1 MSDQLDLLP
10 SPPRADDT
18 PRPSLTD
25 ASWEMDEHTRTVG
38 LVGLA
43 AARQA
48 LRDAAAR
55 RAA

>member
-1 MSDQLDLLP
+1 MSDQLGLLP
-10 SPPRADDT
+10 TPPPADDT

-25 ASWEMDEHTRTVG
+25 ASWELDEHTRTVG
-38 LVGLA
+38 RIGLA

-48 LRDAAAR
+48 LQDAAAR